1 MEIAVASTSPLGQY
15 LAELEAD
22 GGESMG
28 QLLSEPRSAVS
39 RKRPRRPTGGQAR
52 VSSWKRMAQSLRRQ
66 FEVMAVHQLLP
77 RLCVFHPTI
86 REELQAASDSAVF
99 VKLCEARRGW
109 WTERIALVEVLS
121 GVEISEVIVWEVCGG
136 VGGAS
141 VAVIALAAH
150 LSSGEVFVLHLV
162 GWVAA
167 SSLAVLLLLEL
178 SMQLF
183 FAWLAHRSK
192 RLVTS
197 LNRFL
202 AALEKLNEVYAA
214 SLTLVKRAELASR
227 GYRLGGGLL
236 PPVGRLEASTTERG
250 RSVEDVT
257 VTAAKTQLRCL
268 PLRRKLR
275 ALNDQLHLQVFAFVD
290 EGEKNDDTKTRD
302 PGDEDDAI
310 DEQAPSLL
318 LTALEKQRNR
328 AVLLLENAVHAAL
341 VRSMARA
348 CPARDKMANCSL
360 FRTLD
365 SHQTAVDQL
374 IQFLSVWKADLD
386 AWNTSKDPVALLTTH
401 PKINS
406 RERQLTP
413 SIPVDPRLK
422 SVATQLQDLRAISET
437 FTALAIA
444 AQYELLSADSAA
456 GSLSSSR
463 DAMRSMVHQLEEMW
477 GKYNSALSA
486 LKGGENSQDTMV
498 DEETEVEDCESKLTE
513 SVTPLSD
520 VTPTDHNCTI
530 VFTGTST
537 GNDNFDLL
545 ALLKHQEADT
555 AAASSGPTP
564 HFVRELQDV
573 LAHRVPG
580 LTKHVDLDPPIPPA
594 PPVTSLAA
602 GTLRSPFPVNAMF
615 ALPHAP
621 PRGGPRR
628 PPALAAREPRGTI
641 CPTSSR
647 GNELSV
653 AVATAFNLEL
663 QALLQRAPTSQHQ
676 SSIDYFGERAD
687 ESEVDSLTAEKS
699 EVFH

>member
-1 MEIAVASTSPLGQY
+1 
-15 LAELEAD
+15 
-22 GGESMG
+22 MG

-86 REELQAASDSAVF
+86 R
-99 VKLCEARRGW
+99 
-109 WTERIALVEVLS
+109 
-121 GVEISEVIVWEVCGG
+121 
-136 VGGAS
+136 
-141 VAVIALAAH
+141 
-150 LSSGEVFVLHLV
+150 
-162 GWVAA
+162 
-167 SSLAVLLLLEL
+167 
-178 SMQLF
+178 
-183 FAWLAHRSK
+183 
-192 RLVTS
+192 
-197 LNRFL
+197 
-202 AALEKLNEVYAA
+202 
-214 SLTLVKRAELASR
+214 LTLVKRAELASR

-236 PPVGRLEASTTERG
+236 PPVGRLEASNTERG

-275 ALNDQLHLQVFAFVD
+275 ALNDQLHLQVSAFVD

-520 VTPTDHNCTI
+520 VTPADHNCTI

-594 PPVTSLAA
+594 PPYMYDEFWPSNKISDMMKVWSVLRIAQTASSPLQLLAILLGVRHGLA
-602 GTLRSPFPVNAMF
+602 RAARADVGGHEFPGAVWIELYGLKKARV
-615 ALPHAP
+615 LS
-621 PRGGPRR
+621 GGPNTLTFATETR
-628 PPALAAREPRGTI
+628 PSALATDAGH
-641 CPTSSR
+641 S
-647 GNELSV
+647 
-653 AVATAFNLEL
+653 
-663 QALLQRAPTSQHQ
+663 
-676 SSIDYFGERAD
+676 
-687 ESEVDSLTAEKS
+687 
-699 EVFH
+699 